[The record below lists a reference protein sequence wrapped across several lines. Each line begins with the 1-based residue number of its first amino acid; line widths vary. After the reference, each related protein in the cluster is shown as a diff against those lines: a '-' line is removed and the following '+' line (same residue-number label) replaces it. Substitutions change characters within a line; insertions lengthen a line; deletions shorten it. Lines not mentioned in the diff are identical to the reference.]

1 MENPLSSRMR
11 GIPFSGSRR
20 QVGAR
25 SGESRTVSVPAEP
38 RPKKRFATPLPRGR
52 SSGLDP
58 CQFSGT
64 ARGSGT
70 LLGLG
75 RGRRR
80 EFLARRRPLVKLTEA
95 RRADDLLLVQFRNL
109 LGAVSQLTQHLVAV
123 LAQERRAFDLGLEGR
138 GLHRAADGP
147 LRAPPLVR
155 DLPPPPVFLE

>member
-1 MENPLSSRMR
+1 MGNTFSSRMR
-11 GIPFSGSRR
+11 EITFSGSLR

-25 SGESRTVSVPAEP
+25 SAESRTVSVPAEP
-38 RPKKRFATPLPRGR
+38 RPKKRFATPLRGR

-95 RRADDLLLVQFRNL
+95 CRADDLLLVQFGNL
-109 LGAVSQLTQHLVAV
+109 LGGVSQLTQHLVGV